1 MPKISIRPRM
11 EILFLL
17 VLPVCG
23 RMEIIMKKIQV
34 LLCLACAAVLLTACG
49 KKDKTDIDS
58 AVENPTAAA
67 NITPA
72 PSSMPKISEKYN
84 SIEDANKKE
93 TSAVREELLS
103 VANSCKDIYEQAD
116 KGSTFNVVLDEATV
130 QSMVTRIGQ
139 QGYSAVDY
147 LGTMNMQCP
156 DPIVYFG
163 STIASGEDTGVS
175 YYMVYNDGQISV
187 YHIARTNGIWYLIA
201 MSAVWDDNDE
211 PKILTEGRYAVGDVQ
226 YTDKGWLIYNR
237 DTASF
242 DDNQRANTNSY
253 TFVRVL
259 PYDSTKRALAQ
270 KYVEP
275 IGYFENNLFTT
286 TWTEANL
293 GVIDFNS
300 LYAYLFGMYH
310 GTASLTTANSADYF
324 SAVSGT
330 KLRLVPT
337 SSFENVVQ
345 YYFNIDSAT
354 LKNISDYSSRLGG
367 YFFLPS
373 SEDLYNSSPRTP
385 VPEVVDYWYNADG
398 TLTLR
403 VDALNQWYG
412 TDKAF
417 SHELTVRENAGGGFS
432 YVANTLITDEN
443 SIIPG
448 RQLSTQLD
456 IERAKTDY

>member
-1 MPKISIRPRM
+1 M
-11 EILFLL
+11 EIT
-17 VLPVCG
+17 
-23 RMEIIMKKIQV
+23 MKKTQV
-34 LLCLACAAVLLTACG
+34 FLCLACAALLLTACG
-49 KKDKTDIDS
+49 RKNKTDTETPVDN
-58 AVENPTAAA
+58 AVSDVV
-67 NITPA
+67 ITTA
-72 PSSMPKISEKYN
+72 PSSTPKISEKYN
-84 SIEDANKKE
+84 SIDDANKKE
-93 TSAVREELLS
+93 TREIREELLS
-103 VANSCKDIYEQAD
+103 VAESCKDIYEQAE
-116 KGSTFNVVLDEATV
+116 KGATFNVVLNDAVV
-130 QSMVTRIGQ
+130 QAMVTRIGQ

-147 LGTMNMQCP
+147 LGTMDMQCP
-156 DPIVYFG
+156 DPIIYFG
-163 STIASGEDTGVS
+163 STIASGSDTGVS

-187 YHIARTNGIWYLIA
+187 YHIARANGIWYLIA
-201 MSAVWDDNDE
+201 MSAIWDDNNE
-211 PKILTEGRYAVGDVQ
+211 PKILTEGRYAIGDVQ
-226 YTDKGWLIYNR
+226 YTEKGWLIYNR

-293 GVIDFNS
+293 GIIDFNS

-310 GTASLTTANSADYF
+310 GTASLTTANTADYF
-324 SAVSGT
+324 SAVSNT

-337 SSFENVVQ
+337 ESFENVVQ
-345 YYFNIDSAT
+345 YYFNINSAT

-367 YFFLPS
+367 YFFLPC
-373 SEDLYNSSPRTP
+373 SEDSYNSSPRTP

-417 SHELTVRENAGGGFS
+417 SHELTVREGANGGFT
-432 YVANTLITDEN
+432 YVSNTLIADET

-448 RQLSTQLD
+448 SQLSTQLD
-456 IERAKTDY
+456 IERAQTGY

>member
-1 MPKISIRPRM
+1 M
-11 EILFLL
+11 EIT
-17 VLPVCG
+17 
-23 RMEIIMKKIQV
+23 MKKTQV
-34 LLCLACAAVLLTACG
+34 FLCLACAALLLTACG
-49 KKDKTDIDS
+49 KKDKTDTNTPADN
-58 AVENPTAAA
+58 AVGDAVITA
-67 NITPA
+67 A
-72 PSSMPKISEKYN
+72 PSSTPKISEKYN
-84 SIEDANKKE
+84 SIDDANKKE
-93 TSAVREELLS
+93 TREIREELLS
-103 VANSCKDIYEQAD
+103 VAGSCKDIYEQAE
-116 KGSTFNVVLDEATV
+116 KGNTFNVVLDDAVV
-130 QSMVTRIGQ
+130 QAMVTRIGQ

-147 LGTMNMQCP
+147 LGTMDMQCP
-156 DPIVYFG
+156 DPIIYFG
-163 STIASGEDTGVS
+163 STIASNADTGVS

-187 YHIARTNGIWYLIA
+187 YHIARANGIWYLIA
-201 MSAVWDDNDE
+201 MSAIWDDNNE
-211 PKILTEGRYAVGDVQ
+211 PKILTEGRYAIGNVQ

-237 DTASF
+237 DTESF

-310 GTASLTTANSADYF
+310 GTASLTTANAADYF
-324 SAVSGT
+324 SAVSNS

-337 SSFENVVQ
+337 ASFENVVQ

-367 YFFLPS
+367 YFFLPC
-373 SEDLYNSSPRTP
+373 SEDSYNTSPRTP

-417 SHELTVRENAGGGFS
+417 SHELTVREGTNGGFA
-432 YVANTLITDEN
+432 YVSNTLIADET

-448 RQLSTQLD
+448 CQLSTQLD
-456 IERAKTDY
+456 IERAQTGY

>member
-1 MPKISIRPRM
+1 M
-11 EILFLL
+11 EIT
-17 VLPVCG
+17 
-23 RMEIIMKKIQV
+23 MKKTQV
-34 LLCLACAAVLLTACG
+34 FLCLACAALLLTACG
-49 KKDKTDIDS
+49 RKNKTDTETPVDN
-58 AVENPTAAA
+58 AVSDVV
-67 NITPA
+67 ITTA
-72 PSSMPKISEKYN
+72 PSSTPKISEKYN
-84 SIEDANKKE
+84 SIDDANKKE
-93 TSAVREELLS
+93 TREIREELLS
-103 VANSCKDIYEQAD
+103 VAESCKDIYEQAE
-116 KGSTFNVVLDEATV
+116 KGATFNVVLNDAVV
-130 QSMVTRIGQ
+130 QAMVTRIGQ

-147 LGTMNMQCP
+147 LGTMDMQCP
-156 DPIVYFG
+156 DPIIYFG
-163 STIASGEDTGVS
+163 STIASGADTGVS

-187 YHIARTNGIWYLIA
+187 YHIARANGIWYLIA
-201 MSAVWDDNDE
+201 MSAIWDDNNE
-211 PKILTEGRYAVGDVQ
+211 PKILTEGRYAIGDVQ
-226 YTDKGWLIYNR
+226 YTEKGWLIYNR

-293 GVIDFNS
+293 GIIDFNS

-310 GTASLTTANSADYF
+310 GTASLTTANTADYF
-324 SAVSGT
+324 SAVSNT

-337 SSFENVVQ
+337 ESFENVVQ
-345 YYFNIDSAT
+345 YYFNINPAT

-367 YFFLPS
+367 YFFLPC
-373 SEDLYNSSPRTP
+373 SEDSYNSSPRTP
-385 VPEVVDYWYNADG
+385 IPEVVDYWYNADG

-417 SHELTVRENAGGGFS
+417 SHELTVREGANGGFT
-432 YVANTLITDEN
+432 YVSNTLIADET

-448 RQLSTQLD
+448 SQLSTQLD
-456 IERAKTDY
+456 IERAQTGY

>member
-1 MPKISIRPRM
+1 M
-11 EILFLL
+11 EIT
-17 VLPVCG
+17 
-23 RMEIIMKKIQV
+23 MKKTQV
-34 LLCLACAAVLLTACG
+34 FLCLACAALLLTACG
-49 KKDKTDIDS
+49 RKNKTDTETPVDN
-58 AVENPTAAA
+58 AVSDVV
-67 NITPA
+67 ITTA
-72 PSSMPKISEKYN
+72 PSSTPKISEKYN
-84 SIEDANKKE
+84 SIDDANKKE
-93 TSAVREELLS
+93 TREIREELLS
-103 VANSCKDIYEQAD
+103 VAESCKDIYEQAE
-116 KGSTFNVVLDEATV
+116 KGATFNVVLNDAVV
-130 QSMVTRIGQ
+130 QAMVTRIGQ

-147 LGTMNMQCP
+147 LGTMDMQCP
-156 DPIVYFG
+156 DPIIYFG
-163 STIASGEDTGVS
+163 STIASGADTGVS

-187 YHIARTNGIWYLIA
+187 YHIARANGIWYLIA
-201 MSAVWDDNDE
+201 MSAIWDDNNE
-211 PKILTEGRYAVGDVQ
+211 PKILTEGRYAIGDVQ
-226 YTDKGWLIYNR
+226 YTEKGWLIYNR

-293 GVIDFNS
+293 GIIDFNS

-310 GTASLTTANSADYF
+310 GTASLTTANTADYF
-324 SAVSGT
+324 SAVSNT

-337 SSFENVVQ
+337 ESFENVVQ
-345 YYFNIDSAT
+345 YYFNINSAT

-367 YFFLPS
+367 YFFLPC
-373 SEDLYNSSPRTP
+373 SEDSYNSSPRTP

-417 SHELTVRENAGGGFS
+417 SHELTVREGANGGFT
-432 YVANTLITDEN
+432 YVSNTLIADET

-448 RQLSTQLD
+448 SQLSTQLD
-456 IERAKTDY
+456 IERAQTGY

>member
-1 MPKISIRPRM
+1 M
-11 EILFLL
+11 EIT
-17 VLPVCG
+17 
-23 RMEIIMKKIQV
+23 MKKTQV
-34 LLCLACAAVLLTACG
+34 FLCLACAALLLTACG
-49 KKDKTDIDS
+49 RKNKTDTETPVDN
-58 AVENPTAAA
+58 AVSDVV
-67 NITPA
+67 ITTA
-72 PSSMPKISEKYN
+72 PSSTPKISEKYN
-84 SIEDANKKE
+84 SIDDANKKE
-93 TSAVREELLS
+93 TREIREELLS
-103 VANSCKDIYEQAD
+103 VAESCKDIYEQAE
-116 KGSTFNVVLDEATV
+116 KGATFNVVLNDAVV
-130 QSMVTRIGQ
+130 QAMVTRIGQ

-147 LGTMNMQCP
+147 LGTMDMQCP
-156 DPIVYFG
+156 DPIIYFG
-163 STIASGEDTGVS
+163 STIASGSDTGVS

-201 MSAVWDDNDE
+201 MSAIWDDNNE
-211 PKILTEGRYAVGDVQ
+211 PKILTEGRYAIGDVQ
-226 YTDKGWLIYNR
+226 YTEKGWLIYNR

-293 GVIDFNS
+293 GIIDFNS

-310 GTASLTTANSADYF
+310 GTASLTTANTADYF
-324 SAVSGT
+324 SAVSNT

-337 SSFENVVQ
+337 ESFENVVQ
-345 YYFNIDSAT
+345 YYFNINSAT

-367 YFFLPS
+367 YFFLPC
-373 SEDLYNSSPRTP
+373 SEDSYNSSPRTP

-417 SHELTVRENAGGGFS
+417 SHELTVREGANGGFT
-432 YVANTLITDEN
+432 YVSNTLIADET

-448 RQLSTQLD
+448 SQLSTQLD
-456 IERAKTDY
+456 IERAQTGY

>member
-1 MPKISIRPRM
+1 M
-11 EILFLL
+11 EIT
-17 VLPVCG
+17 
-23 RMEIIMKKIQV
+23 MKKTQV
-34 LLCLACAAVLLTACG
+34 FLCLACAALLLTACG
-49 KKDKTDIDS
+49 RKNKTDTETPVDN
-58 AVENPTAAA
+58 AVSDVV
-67 NITPA
+67 ITTA
-72 PSSMPKISEKYN
+72 PSSTPKISEKYN
-84 SIEDANKKE
+84 SIDDANKKE
-93 TSAVREELLS
+93 TREIREELLS
-103 VANSCKDIYEQAD
+103 VAESCKDIYEQAE
-116 KGSTFNVVLDEATV
+116 KGATFNVVLNDTV
-130 QSMVTRIGQ
+130 VQAMVTRIGQ

-147 LGTMNMQCP
+147 LGTMDMQCP
-156 DPIVYFG
+156 DPIIYFG
-163 STIASGEDTGVS
+163 STIASGADTGVS

-187 YHIARTNGIWYLIA
+187 YHIARANGIWYLIA
-201 MSAVWDDNDE
+201 MSAIWDDNNE
-211 PKILTEGRYAVGDVQ
+211 PKILTEGRYAIGDVQ
-226 YTDKGWLIYNR
+226 YTEKGWLIYNR

-293 GVIDFNS
+293 GIIDFNS

-310 GTASLTTANSADYF
+310 GTASLTTANTADYF
-324 SAVSGT
+324 SAVSNT

-337 SSFENVVQ
+337 ESFENVVQ
-345 YYFNIDSAT
+345 YYFNINSAT

-367 YFFLPS
+367 YFFLPC
-373 SEDLYNSSPRTP
+373 SEDSYNSSPRTP

-417 SHELTVRENAGGGFS
+417 SHELTVREGANGGFT
-432 YVANTLITDEN
+432 YVSNTLIADET

-448 RQLSTQLD
+448 SQLSTQLD
-456 IERAKTDY
+456 IERAQTGY

>member
-1 MPKISIRPRM
+1 M
-11 EILFLL
+11 EIT
-17 VLPVCG
+17 
-23 RMEIIMKKIQV
+23 MKKTQV
-34 LLCLACAAVLLTACG
+34 FLCLACAALLLTACG
-49 KKDKTDIDS
+49 RKNKTDTETPVDN
-58 AVENPTAAA
+58 AVSDVV
-67 NITPA
+67 ITTA
-72 PSSMPKISEKYN
+72 PSSTPKISEKYN
-84 SIEDANKKE
+84 SIDDANKKE
-93 TSAVREELLS
+93 TREIREELLS
-103 VANSCKDIYEQAD
+103 VAESCKDIYEQAE
-116 KGSTFNVVLDEATV
+116 KGATFNVVLNDTV
-130 QSMVTRIGQ
+130 VQAMVTRIGQ

-147 LGTMNMQCP
+147 LGTMDMQCP
-156 DPIVYFG
+156 DPIIYFG
-163 STIASGEDTGVS
+163 STIASGSDTGVS

-187 YHIARTNGIWYLIA
+187 YHIARANGIWYLIA
-201 MSAVWDDNDE
+201 MSAIWDDNNE
-211 PKILTEGRYAVGDVQ
+211 PKILTEGRYAIGDVQ
-226 YTDKGWLIYNR
+226 YTEKGWLIYNR

-293 GVIDFNS
+293 GIIDFNS

-310 GTASLTTANSADYF
+310 GTASLTTANTADYF
-324 SAVSGT
+324 SAVSNT

-337 SSFENVVQ
+337 ESFENVVQ
-345 YYFNIDSAT
+345 YYFNINSAT

-367 YFFLPS
+367 YFFLPC
-373 SEDLYNSSPRTP
+373 SEDSYNSSPRTP

-417 SHELTVRENAGGGFS
+417 SHELTVREGANGGFT
-432 YVANTLITDEN
+432 YVSNTLIADET

-448 RQLSTQLD
+448 SQLSTQLD
-456 IERAKTDY
+456 IERAQTGY